1 MTVIIHRVLIT
12 ILVLLV
18 AGCSVERN
26 LKLDARLPLPPA
38 IKQIPFHMGV
48 YYSPEFIG
56 YTKNFELIACGPN
69 GRRDRTDIFFKF
81 PVGTASRDIFD
92 QIIESMFITITRT
105 SSPISNTSPVD
116 ALLEPQ
122 IELFDWDMVCS
133 KDYLSTGII
142 SARISYV
149 INLYSGPDLHL
160 VASMR
165 VEGRS
170 AEKPELC
177 FRDCRDSIAAEQ
189 AMQDAMARFITEF
202 YEQPEVKRW
211 LSASVVLP
219 SNQR

>member
-12 ILVLLV
+12 ALVLLV
-18 AGCSVERN
+18 AGCSIERN

-38 IKQIPFHMGV
+38 IQQIPFHMGV

-92 QIIESMFITITRT
+92 QIIESMFTTVTRT

-133 KDYLSTGII
+133 NDYLSTGTII
-142 SARISYV
+142 ARIRYV
-149 INLYSGPDLHL
+149 INLYGGPDRHL

-165 VEGRS
+165 VEGRR

-177 FRDCRDSIAAEQ
+177 FRGCRDSVAAEQ
-189 AMQDAMARFITEF
+189 AIQDAMARFITEF
-202 YEQPEVKRW
+202 HEQPEVKRW
-211 LSASVVLP
+211 LSARVVLP
-219 SNQR
+219 RNQR

>member
-26 LKLDARLPLPPA
+26 LKLDARLPLTPV

-56 YTKNFELIACGPN
+56 YTKNIELIACGPN

-105 SSPISNTSPVD
+105 SSLISNTSPVD

-149 INLYSGPDLHL
+149 INLYSGPDRHL

-219 SNQR
+219 RNQR